1 MNLSSF
7 KKNVIGKHY
16 IGVEH
21 FSFEN
26 EEKIA
31 VLQTENK
38 NGELLITKKDKVTYL
53 GFVPEKWNKKLPL
66 FLVLN
71 TNQVLHKEV
80 MGADIVDE
88 KLLFKA
94 FPNTNLEEFYF
105 EIWRSNNRSLVA
117 LSRKNY
123 VDDIVSV
130 YKQQGILIAGISL
143 GVCGLVEISDYITIE
158 EVVTNH
164 QIISWRDDDVMI
176 KTLAFENEETLQL
189 NGLSINSSQLLSF
202 CGILRLI
209 NQSTHNTG
217 GIIAYSNELYENHI
231 QQSLFS
237 VGLKVML
244 TSLFLLLFF
253 NFIAFSHY
261 YSLASEASENIIL
274 NKASDSKI
282 SNIKQRVVMKEQKVK
297 NALSDNFSES
307 SVVINEIARRIP
319 SSILLSGLIYHPL
332 VKEIK
337 DDEQITV
344 NNKTILISGKIM
356 ENKAFTKWIE
366 SVELL
371 KQVDN
376 VVITHFGKNDMNE
389 TEFSVKLTL
398 K

>member
-1 MNLSSF
+1 MNLFSL

-21 FSFEN
+21 FSFLN

-31 VLQTENK
+31 ILQTENK
-38 NGELLITKKDKVTYL
+38 KGEVVITKKDKVTYL
-53 GFVPEKWNKKLPL
+53 GFIPEKWNKKLPF

-80 MGADIVDE
+80 VGVENIDE

-105 EIWRSNNRSLVA
+105 EIWRLNNRSMVA
-117 LSRKNY
+117 LSRKSY
-123 VDDIVSV
+123 VDDVITV
-130 YKQQGILIAGISL
+130 YKQQGISISGISL
-143 GVCGLVEISDYITIE
+143 GACGVVEICDYFAKE

-164 QIISWRDDDVMI
+164 QVISWRDDDSMI
-176 KTLAFENEETLQL
+176 TTSALEMEETLQL
-189 NGLSINSSQLLSF
+189 NGLSINNSQILSF

-209 NQSTHNTG
+209 NQNTQNTG
-217 GIIAYSNELYENHI
+217 SIIDCSNKLYENHI
-231 QQSLFS
+231 QQSFFA

-244 TSLFLLLFF
+244 STLFLLLFF

-261 YSLASEASENIIL
+261 YSLASETSENILLHNSLDSRI
-274 NKASDSKI
+274 AS
-282 SNIKQRVVMKEQKVK
+282 IKQRVNRKEQKVK
-297 NALSDNFSES
+297 NGLSDNFSES
-307 SVVINEIARRIP
+307 TIIINEIARRIP
-319 SSILLSGLIYHPL
+319 STILLSELVYQPL
-332 VKEIK
+332 EKKIK
-337 DDEQITV
+337 DDETIII
-344 NNKTILISGKIM
+344 NDKTILISGKIV
-356 ENKAFTKWIE
+356 ENMAFTKWIE

-371 KQVDN
+371 KQIDN